1 MTDPILK
8 VICEDLGLIHYKD
21 AWDYQLKYFNEV
33 LTAKENGLRPVN
45 HFLFCE
51 HTDVFTLGKN
61 GFRKNLLIS
70 DDLLKKKGI
79 DFFQINRGGDMTYHG
94 PGQIVGYPI
103 FDLDTI
109 AFSPKEFIFG
119 IESVIIRVLKNYGIF
134 GTRIENA
141 TGVWLDANKK
151 EKARKIAAIG
161 MRIHRKVTMHG
172 FALNVNTDL
181 KYFDLIVPCGIKDK
195 GVTSIQ
201 KELGKKIDEAEVKQ
215 LIIKEMEVFFN
226 ARLVCK

>member
-1 MTDPILK
+1 M
-8 VICEDLGLIHYKD
+8 
-21 AWDYQLKYFNEV
+21 
-33 LTAKENGLRPVN
+33 
-45 HFLFCE
+45 
-51 HTDVFTLGKN
+51 
-61 GFRKNLLIS
+61 IS

-94 PGQIVGYPI
+94 PGQIVGYPV
-103 FDLDTI
+103 FDLDTLG
-109 AFSPKEFIFG
+109 FSPKEFVFG
-119 IESVIIRVLKNYGIF
+119 IESVIIRVLKNYGIY

-201 KELGKKIDEAEVKQ
+201 KELRKKIDEAEVKQ